1 MVDNRPRLRKL
12 RAFYHVDW
20 NAMPLVKTG
29 KAVMVSPCRYLPS
42 RTRRIDM
49 KYFGMFAKFD
59 EKILIL
65 KCQSGQEGASI
76 DI

>member
-1 MVDNRPRLRKL
+1 
-12 RAFYHVDW
+12 
-20 NAMPLVKTG
+20 MPLVKTG